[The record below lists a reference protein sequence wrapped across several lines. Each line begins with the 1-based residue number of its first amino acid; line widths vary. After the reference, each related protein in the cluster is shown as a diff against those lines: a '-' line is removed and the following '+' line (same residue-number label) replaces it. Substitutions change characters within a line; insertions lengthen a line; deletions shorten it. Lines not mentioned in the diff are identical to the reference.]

1 MPTTPQRRPGWP
13 PRWRDWGD
21 DATTP
26 QKPSPSSGRVGWGYA
41 TPDQSTPAHDLASPP
56 QPLPFRGG
64 AFQVMTLILATT
76 TPGEAEIFASLQGEG
91 ASIGRPSVFVR
102 LSRCNLACQWCDTA
116 YTWRFTGDNRPHRD
130 GRAFERKQNQ
140 VSLDP
145 AEVAARVRAFG
156 VPRLV
161 LTGGEPLLQAPALTR
176 MIAALGE
183 GFHIEV
189 ETNGSVAPPPALD
202 AQIHQYNVS
211 PKLGHSGNPAA
222 LALIPERLAAWAA
235 DPRAMFKFVVATPT
249 DLIEINALAREYAIA
264 PERLFVMPEGTD
276 SATLRE
282 RSRWLAQAAM
292 EAGWRFTDR
301 LHIHLYG
308 DTRGT

>member
-1 MPTTPQRRPGWP
+1 M
-13 PRWRDWGD
+13 
-21 DATTP
+21 
-26 QKPSPSSGRVGWGYA
+26 SLV
-41 TPDQSTPAHDLASPP
+41 
-56 QPLPFRGG
+56 
-64 AFQVMTLILATT
+64 LATT

-102 LSRCNLACQWCDTA
+102 LSRCNLACRWCDTA
-116 YTWRFTGDNRPHRD
+116 YTWRFAGDNRPHRD
-130 GRAFERKQNQ
+130 NQTFERGENQ
-140 VSLDP
+140 VTLNEAD
-145 AEVAARVRAFG
+145 VAAQVLAFG

-161 LTGGEPLLQAPALTR
+161 VTGGEPLLQAPALAR
-176 MIAALGE
+176 MIAALGT
-183 GFHIEV
+183 GFHVEI
-189 ETNGSVAPPPALD
+189 ETNGTVAPSPALD
-202 AQIHQYNVS
+202 ALIDQYNVS
-211 PKLGHSGNPAA
+211 PKLAHSGNPTE

-235 DPRAMFKFVVATPT
+235 DPRALFKFVIAVPE
-249 DLIEINALAREYAIA
+249 DLNEVRTLAETFAIV